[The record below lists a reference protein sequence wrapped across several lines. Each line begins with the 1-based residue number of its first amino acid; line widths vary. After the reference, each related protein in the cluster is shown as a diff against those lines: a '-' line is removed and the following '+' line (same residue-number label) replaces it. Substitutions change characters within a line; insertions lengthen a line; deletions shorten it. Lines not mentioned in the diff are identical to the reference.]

1 MENGTHPHPTTIQ
14 RAAAA
19 ADCLIRRGIPHAH
32 RNDLIAVIYQ
42 ALNQAETVIRQEE
55 RQRITAE
62 WLTEVIPG
70 EVIQLAAERV
80 AAKAY

>member
-1 MENGTHPHPTTIQ
+1 MTNITPHPATMK

-19 ADCLIRRGIPHAH
+19 ADCLIRRGVPRSH

-42 ALNQAETVIRQEE
+42 ALNEVEGAVRQEE

-62 WLTEVIPG
+62 WLLEVIPG

>member
-1 MENGTHPHPTTIQ
+1 MTNITPHPATMK

-19 ADCLIRRGIPHAH
+19 ADCLIRRGIPRAH

-42 ALNQAETVIRQEE
+42 TLNEVEGAVRQEE

-62 WLTEVIPG
+62 WLTQVLPA
-70 EVIQLAAERV
+70 EVIQQAAEQIT
-80 AAKAY
+80 AQAY